1 MYCKQIFVMMY
12 TVRIYF
18 IHFKDMNCLC
28 QCGKGAG
35 QRLYSAHELYFRH
48 YDLIHSNNKLGLKRS
63 VSQDFRPFFIK
74 NSPKVL
80 SERHKRVLHNFF
92 FFAKI
97 LSKNESWLRR
107 HRWSTFS
114 IFLFWKPIKIYDQSK
129 KNTVYLNTFR
139 KLAVS
144 VVVDYADTLSGW
156 SLTTQTWCRRSR
168 WLSEYSFG
176 VVFDTAWA

>member
-1 MYCKQIFVMMY
+1 MY

-18 IHFKDMNCLC
+18 IHFKDINCLC

-48 YDLIHSNNKLGLKRS
+48 YDLIRSNNKLGLKRS

-92 FFAKI
+92 FFARI

-129 KNTVYLNTFR
+129 KKHSLFEYISKIGCQCCCWLRRHVVGMVTDYTDM
-139 KLAVS
+139 VS
-144 VVVDYADTLSGW
+144 A
-156 SLTTQTWCRRSR
+156 
-168 WLSEYSFG
+168 
-176 VVFDTAWA
+176 